1 MYLDFYRLNREP
13 FRITPDPEFLYLSP
27 GHKGALAAIAY
38 GVEQRKGIIAVTGEV
53 GTGKTTILRSYLDRA
68 DPERLKSAYLFN
80 PNVSFPDLLRTIF
93 RELGIPPGSGDIGE
107 RVDRFHRYLIEEYEN
122 DNTVVLFIDEAQ
134 NTPVETLENLRMLSN
149 LESTEDKLLQIV
161 LCGQP
166 ELERLL
172 GRNELRQLRSR
183 IAVRADIPPLSRKE
197 SLAYFRHRMS
207 ISSRGGSDIFT
218 RAALERIVRKA
229 KGNPRLINILCDNA
243 LITGYGSGETKVT
256 FRTAGE
262 IIADMEGRT
271 APGIPGWVL
280 ASIGLLFFL
289 FLAVGYRIYST
300 NASRTRTHPPNNPVV
315 IRLDSQ
321 AGSAGK

>member
-27 GHKGALAAIAY
+27 GHKEALAAIAY

-53 GTGKTTILRSYLDRA
+53 GTGKTTILRYYLDKA

-80 PNVSFPDLLRTIF
+80 PNVSFTALMQTIF
-93 RELGIPPGSGDIGE
+93 RELGIPPGSGEAGGM
-107 RVDRFHRYLIEEYEN
+107 VDRFHQYLIEEYVK
-122 DNTVVLFIDEAQ
+122 DNAVVLFIDEAQ

-149 LESTEDKLLQIV
+149 LESSADKLLQIV

-172 GRNELRQLRSR
+172 GRDELRQLKSR

-207 ISSRGGSDIFT
+207 ISSKEGSDIFT

-229 KGNPRLINILCDNA
+229 KGNPRSINILCDNA
-243 LITGYGSGETKVT
+243 LITGYGSGEKKVT

-271 APGIPGWVL
+271 DPGIPVWAL
-280 ASIGLLFFL
+280 ASIGLFL
-289 FLAVGYRIYST
+289 FLAAGFWVYARYPF
-300 NASRTRTHPPNNPVV
+300 APPQPAHNPVV
-315 IRLDSQ
+315 IRLESQ
-321 AGSAGK
+321 VK